1 MSGRR
6 SGDHDFNLPDGPRL
20 GRIAGQ
26 LDVIVLQLETMAQAQ
41 SVADGELLGDLTVRL
56 LQLQHS
62 VLEARERAA
71 VAVAAVNAAALDRQ
85 QG

>member
-71 VAVAAVNAAALDRQ
+71 VAVSAVNAAALDRQ